1 MEKAI
6 VGMVGIGV
14 VAVGGYFML
23 SQNNPDQA
31 LSDTEGVMMEEQ
43 AMSDESMVKNDGGM
57 MEADSVMKKD
67 VAIIKTEDMKM
78 ESESMMKKD
87 DSMMESAGDTMMQKG
102 VYAPYDESKL
112 AMAATGDVVLFFKA
126 SWCPSCRALDA
137 NIKANLDQIP
147 AGLTILEVDYDSS
160 TALRQKYGV
169 TTQHT
174 LVQVDVSGTLIQKWS
189 GTPTLAGLVDKV
201 Q

>member
-1 MEKAI
+1 MQKVI
-6 VGMVGIGV
+6 LGVVGVGV
-14 VAVGGYFML
+14 VAVGGYFMVTQ
-23 SQNNPDQA
+23 SNSDQA
-31 LSDTEGVMMEEQ
+31 TADSEG
-43 AMSDESMVKNDGGM
+43 AM
-57 MEADSVMKKD
+57 MEAQTMD
-67 VAIIKTEDMKM
+67 
-78 ESESMMKKD
+78 SESMMKKD
-87 DSMMESAGDTMMQKG
+87 DTMMESDSVMKKDDAMTKTEDMQMDSESMMKKDDTMMESTGDTMTQKG

-112 AMAATGDVVLFFKA
+112 AMAATGDVILFFKA

-174 LVQVDVSGTLIQKWS
+174 LVQVDASGTLIQKWS